1 MNPYRRLATAAL
13 GAAMVGAAASAFLF
27 SGAGAAHAA
36 TIADLPLL
44 PCASCVGFDPQPDPP
59 RPANRL
65 NPSRGVNPP
74 SGLNGETASQ

>member
-13 GAAMVGAAASAFLF
+13 GAAMVGATASAILF
-27 SGAGAAHAA
+27 SGAGSAHAG

-65 NPSRGVNPP
+65 NPPRGLNPP
-74 SGLNGETASQ
+74 PGLNGETAGR